1 MKRVV
6 LDIEASNLI
15 QNALDYTKLPYRLKD
30 DFNVWCVVC
39 RNVDNNEV
47 TTFVGEKQIKEDL
60 KEYLLTVDE
69 IIGHNLVSYDLPVLK
84 LWADIDYRVGYLNE
98 EDTILG
104 KPVKIWDTLVLSYL
118 LYSDTVQGHSLGAWG
133 LRFGNPKIDFHDFS
147 QYSEDMLIYCEQDT
161 AVNAQLFVKQM
172 EEYQSYTWATAYKM
186 EVKLA
191 DITLS
196 QELYGFKF
204 NKELAEKAVIDL
216 TEKMQGIEERVN
228 PTLPPKPLNKGES
241 KEYIPPKVQFKKDG
255 TISAVM
261 QKWVEK
267 HNGKFI
273 EDRAVE
279 LYGDKYELPL
289 KQEPIVK
296 TGKATVDDGEHVKW
310 YLLSLDWIPSQ
321 YKERDLTVDAKK
333 KKRTK
338 EKFIETVDRYVEQTL
353 NGPFREW
360 RLGILEVQPSNLR
373 SWLLNKDS
381 SKPIRVPTAPTL
393 TVGVEKEIC
402 PNLLAMADK
411 FPFAKDVVEYYTY
424 KHRKNSIAGGLDEE
438 GEPTSG
444 FLVQM
449 REEDGRIA
457 TPANTNGTNTGR
469 YTHRGVCNIARVT
482 SLYGYEMRSL
492 FGVDRTKDQVQLG
505 FDFSSLEA
513 LCQAHFCLPYKDGEE
528 LAKTLMAEK
537 PNDIHS
543 VNGRKMGVDR
553 ATAKTLGY
561 SLMYGAQPPKIA
573 KSMGISMNKAKQLYD
588 DYWKAVPALK
598 ELKDKLVAHW
608 ESNNKKFVKGIDGRK
623 VYTRSAHSLINAI
636 FQNCGALAAK
646 YTDVLI
652 HEKLEKLGLWENI
665 FERDIHSIPSVQ
677 QMIVYHDE
685 DQFSLHK
692 TLVSFKIFNTEEEA
706 KANVTKESSAVCHI
720 KDKYFLAY
728 SPMSNVISEA
738 IEDTEKLLKLRVK
751 LGFEWQVGDSWA
763 SCH

>member
-15 QNALDYTKLPYRLKD
+15 QNGLDYTKLPYRLKD

-39 RNVDNNEV
+39 RDIDSGEV
-47 TTFVGEKQIKEDL
+47 ASFVGESQIKKDL
-60 KEYLLTVDE
+60 KNYLLTVDE
-69 IIGHNLVSYDLPVLK
+69 IVGHNLISYDLPVLK
-84 LWADIDYRVGYLNE
+84 LWAGIDYRVGYLDE
-98 EDTILG
+98 EDTLLG
-104 KPVKIWDTLVLSYL
+104 KPIKIWDTLVLSYL
-118 LYSDTVQGHSLGAWG
+118 LYSDTVQGHSLEAWG

-147 QYSEDMLIYCEQDT
+147 KYSEEMRIYCEQDT
-161 AVNAQLFVKQM
+161 AVNAQLFLKQM
-172 EEYQSYTWATAYKM
+172 EEYGSYTWSTAYKM
-186 EVKLA
+186 EAKLA

-204 NKELAEKAVIDL
+204 NKELAEKAVLDL
-216 TEKMQGIEERVN
+216 TEKMQSIEGRVN
-228 PTLPPKPLNKGES
+228 PTLPPKPLNKGEA
-241 KEYIPPKVQFKKDG
+241 KEYIPPKIQFKRDG
-255 TISAVM
+255 SLSAVM
-261 QKWVEK
+261 LKWIEK
-267 HNGKFI
+267 HNGKL
-273 EDRAVE
+273 EGLSVE
-279 LYGDKYELPL
+279 LYGKTYELPIP
-289 KQEPIVK
+289 QEPIVT
-296 TGKATVDDGEHVKW
+296 TGVATVDDGEHVKW
-310 YLLSLDWIPSQ
+310 YLLSLNWNPTQ
-321 YKERDLTVDAKK
+321 YKERDLTIDQKK

-338 EKFIETVDRYVEQTL
+338 EKFLETVDRYVEQTL

-360 RLGILEVQPSNLR
+360 RLATLEVKAEELR
-373 SWLLNKDS
+373 SWILSKDFK
-381 SKPIRVPTAPTL
+381 KPIRVPTAPTL

-424 KHRKNSIAGGLDEE
+424 KHRKNSIAGGIDED

-444 FLVQM
+444 FMVQM
-449 REEDGRIA
+449 REEDGRIP

-492 FGVDRTKDQVQLG
+492 FGVDRSKDQVQLG

-513 LCQAHFCLPYKDGEE
+513 LCQAHFCLPYTGGQE

-561 SLMYGAQPPKIA
+561 SLMYGAQPAKIA
-573 KSMGISMNKAKQLYD
+573 KSMGITLPRAKKLYE

-598 ELKDKLVAHW
+598 ELKDKLIAHW
-608 ESNNKKFVKGIDGRK
+608 ESNDKKYVKGIDGRK

-652 HEKLEKLGLWENI
+652 HQKLEACGLWGNL
-665 FERDIHSIPSVQ
+665 FERDIHTTPSVQ

-692 TLVSFKIFNTEEEA
+692 SLVSFKIFNTEEEA
-706 KANVTKESSAVCHI
+706 KNHVTKDSSAVCHVN
-720 KDKYFLAY
+720 DKYFLAY
-728 SPMSNVISEA
+728 SPMSGIISEA
-738 IEDTEKLLKLRVK
+738 IEETEKLLKLRVK